1 LSFFYKNFSPR
12 IQKKRRKL
20 KKSQRKMSKLSDL
33 ARELIDDAVDAHK
46 NKKIKAKQQE
56 MFDCANPGDLR
67 HFYFV
72 FPADSPSRGHLDI
85 NEAVRKDKG
94 KTPVCLIYLRHML
107 GNERADVMMANPKI
121 RDRHLTVVPMPNFQN
136 TGFDTIVMRYTEIPS
151 VSGIQQSLAD
161 LVTPAGVPLLL
172 TSAAVGGGLISYNAN
187 KLKSAEHKTANAV
200 GLLAGLAAIG
210 IPIAS
215 FMSALKVTRNERDR
229 LLELESRRMGTQF
242 QQWQEIA
249 LSQTIPE
256 IAPEMAAGRA
266 TPYRSRREE
275 AIQTAEFRRVMEQS
289 PEARVAGGADP
300 RTSRTEKARWLK
312 KEKSTARLGSR
323 RKSAREGNS
332 ARRSRGASR
341 PLVMYS

>member
-1 LSFFYKNFSPR
+1 
-12 IQKKRRKL
+12 
-20 KKSQRKMSKLSDL
+20 
-33 ARELIDDAVDAHK
+33 
-46 NKKIKAKQQE
+46 
-56 MFDCANPGDLR
+56 
-67 HFYFV
+67 
-72 FPADSPSRGHLDI
+72 
-85 NEAVRKDKG
+85 
-94 KTPVCLIYLRHML
+94 ML
-107 GNERADVMMANPKI
+107 GNERAEVMMANPKI

-172 TSAAVGGGLISYNAN
+172 TSAAVGGGLINYNARALKR
-187 KLKSAEHKTANAV
+187 KLSSAHQKIGYHEANQFSSDSDSDSEPNTTANAV

-256 IAPEMAAGRA
+256 IAPEMAAGRT
-266 TPYRSRREE
+266 TPYRSRRED

-312 KEKSTARLGSR
+312 REKSTARLGSR
-323 RKSAREGNS
+323 RKSAREGTS
-332 ARRSRGASR
+332 ARRSSGASR